1 MKLLGSLIIL
11 LSPLYQFTQLDL
23 FLGQILPFRLYFY
36 DLILFVFILPH
47 LFKWVKKRPKHPVFK
62 PFIVFSVA
70 ALLSLL
76 IAPLLFPLTL
86 VQFFTASLYL
96 LRFFFIFSLLFV
108 KFSVD
113 QRKLFYFSLFLIPIS
128 GLLQYLFL
136 PDLRF
141 FKGIGFD
148 DHFYRLTFP
157 FLDPNYVGAAL
168 SFIFLTTLSIWSKK
182 PAKTLLFLTLIALV
196 LTFSRASYLSLFSGL
211 IFLFITSAKI
221 RKILL
226 PLSIIFVALVM
237 FAPKPFGEGVNLL
250 RTFSISSRLH
260 NYQQGFELSLKNP
273 LTGLGFNTLST
284 HQNTPTDTISRSS
297 AGLDNSFLFI
307 LSTTGIFGLSAYFY
321 LLYSLFHLKANFFF
335 KAGLVSLIVHSFFN
349 NTLFYVPILILLLLS
364 FNFTE
369 RNESSDWLC

>member
-1 MKLLGSLIIL
+1 MKLLGSLVIL
-11 LSPLYQFTQLDL
+11 LFPFYQFTQLDL

-36 DLILFVFILPH
+36 DLILFIFILPH
-47 LFKWVKKRPKHPVFK
+47 LLKWIRNIPKHPVFK
-62 PFIVFSVA
+62 PFIIFSAV

-76 IAPLLFPLTL
+76 VAPLLFPLTL

-96 LRFFFIFSLLFV
+96 LRFFFVFSLLFV

-113 QRKLFYFSLFLIPIS
+113 QKKLFYLSLFLIPIS

-168 SFIFLTTLSIWSKK
+168 SFIFLTTLSVWSKK
-182 PAKTLLFLTLIALV
+182 SSKTLLFLTFIALV
-196 LTFSRASYLSLFSGL
+196 LTFSRASYLCLFSGL
-211 IFLFITSAKI
+211 VFLFITSAKT

-226 PLSIIFVALVM
+226 PLSFVFVALVVL
-237 FAPKPFGEGVNLL
+237 APKPFGEGVNLL

-284 HQNTPTDTISRSS
+284 HQNTVTDTISRSS
-297 AGLDNSFLFI
+297 AGLDNSFLFV
-307 LSTTGIFGLSAYFY
+307 LSTTGLLGLSAYLY
-321 LLYSLFHLKANFFF
+321 LLYSLFRLKTNLFL

-349 NTLFYVPILILLLLS
+349 NTLFYTPILILFLLS
-364 FNFTE
+364 FKFTE
-369 RNESSDWLC
+369 YIEPSS

>member
-1 MKLLGSLIIL
+1 MKLLGSLVIL
-11 LSPLYQFTQLDL
+11 LFPFYQFTQLDL

-36 DLILFVFILPH
+36 DLILFIFVLPH
-47 LFKWVKKRPKHPVFK
+47 LLKWIRNIPKHPVFK
-62 PFIVFSVA
+62 PFIIFSAVA
-70 ALLSLL
+70 LVSLL
-76 IAPLLFPLTL
+76 VAPLLSPLTL

-96 LRFFFIFSLLFV
+96 LRFFFVFSLLFV
-108 KFSVD
+108 NFSVD
-113 QRKLFYFSLFLIPIS
+113 QKKLFHLSLFLIPIS

-168 SFIFLTTLSIWSKK
+168 SFIFLTTLSVWSKK
-182 PAKTLLFLTLIALV
+182 SSKTLLFLTFIALV
-196 LTFSRASYLSLFSGL
+196 LTFSRASYLCLFSGL
-211 IFLFITSAKI
+211 VFLFITSAKT

-226 PLSIIFVALVM
+226 PLSFVFVALVVL
-237 FAPKPFGEGVNLL
+237 APKPFGEGVNLL

-284 HQNTPTDTISRSS
+284 HQNTVTDTISRSS
-297 AGLDNSFLFI
+297 AGLDNSFLFV
-307 LSTTGIFGLSAYFY
+307 LSTTGLLGLSAYLY
-321 LLYSLFHLKANFFF
+321 LLYSLFRLKTNLFL

-349 NTLFYVPILILLLLS
+349 NTLFYTPILILFLLS
-364 FNFTE
+364 FKFTE
-369 RNESSDWLC
+369 YIEPSS

>member
-1 MKLLGSLIIL
+1 MKLLGSLVIL
-11 LSPLYQFTQLDL
+11 LFPFYQFTQLDL

-36 DLILFVFILPH
+36 DLILFAFILPH
-47 LFKWVKKRPKHPVFK
+47 LLKWIKNIPKHPVFK
-62 PFIVFSVA
+62 PFIIFSAV

-96 LRFFFIFSLLFV
+96 LRFFFVFSLLFV
-108 KFSVD
+108 KFSAD
-113 QRKLFYFSLFLIPIS
+113 QKKLFYLSLFLVPIS

-157 FLDPNYVGAAL
+157 FLDPNYIGAAL
-168 SFIFLTTLSIWSKK
+168 SFIFLTTLSVWSKK
-182 PAKTLLFLTLIALV
+182 SSKTLLFLTLIALV
-196 LTFSRASYLSLFSGL
+196 LTFSRAGYLSLFFGL
-211 IFLFITSAKI
+211 AFLFITSAKT

-226 PLSIIFVALVM
+226 PLSLVFVALVVL
-237 FAPKPFGEGVNLL
+237 APKPFGEGVNLL

-273 LTGLGFNTLST
+273 FTGLGFNTLST
-284 HQNTPTDTISRSS
+284 HQNTVTDTISRSS
-297 AGLDNSFLFI
+297 AGLDNSFLFV
-307 LSTTGIFGLSAYFY
+307 LSTTRILGLSAYLY
-321 LLYSLFHLKANFFF
+321 LLYSLFRLKTNLFL

-349 NTLFYVPILILLLLS
+349 NTLFYTPILILFLLS
-364 FNFTE
+364 FKFTE
-369 RNESSDWLC
+369 YIEPSS